1 MDSVIDLEKLKKA
14 RGMRSQS
21 DVAKALGLSRQQ
33 IWNYENGTSEP
44 PLSIL
49 IKLAELYGI
58 RVETLIVQ
66 KNLAAA

>member
-1 MDSVIDLEKLKKA
+1 
-14 RGMRSQS
+14 MRSQS